1 MPDDSSL
8 VTLITPPSLSALR
21 LAPFSTAALFVFIG
35 GFLIPLPQ
43 EAVLVAIGYFFG
55 DRHLPL
61 VTAMLASVF
70 AVVVS
75 DNVFYALA
83 RIGSPLVTRLKDRL
97 KPSVVER
104 YAKDL
109 REHPAGTIF
118 WVRFIPGLRVL
129 APLLSGLSRGV
140 RLSTYELANAAAA
153 VIYVPAYVALGFC
166 FHGSLDVLVDDVQAA
181 QNLAFI
187 IALAAVTAA
196 VAYKVWRAFFRK
208 DRPPS

>member
-1 MPDDSSL
+1 MP
-8 VTLITPPSLSALR
+8 LIAPPSLSALR
-21 LAPFSTAALFVFIG
+21 IAPFTTAALFVFIG

-61 VTAMLASVF
+61 ATVILASIF

-83 RIGSPLVTRLKDRL
+83 RFGSPLVMRLKDRL
-97 KPSVVER
+97 KPSIVEK
-104 YAKDL
+104 YSKDL
-109 REHPAGTIF
+109 RAHPARTIF

-129 APLLSGLSRGV
+129 APLLSGVSRSV
-140 RLSTYELANAAAA
+140 PLSTYELANAAAA
-153 VIYVPAYVALGFC
+153 VIYVPAYVALGFF
-166 FHGSLDVLVDDVQAA
+166 FHGSLEALVSDVQTG
-181 QNLAFI
+181 QNVAFG

-196 VAYKVWRAFFRK
+196 AVYKIWRAFFRK
-208 DRPPS
+208 DRPLL